1 MLTGTSTSTSTVVK
15 VKKRAG
21 VPYFNIY
28 AISHTPSNIY
38 VEIYRS
44 TLQDIYFSFFV
55 YNLIHCTGW
64 CRDDDDDDD
73 VFGVLAR
80 ML

>member
-1 MLTGTSTSTSTVVK
+1 MS
-15 VKKRAG
+15 
-21 VPYFNIY
+21 YFNIY

-73 VFGVLAR
+73 VFGVRFVVLVGVVIGGVDETTSE
-80 ML
+80 L